1 MPPLGK
7 SKKSERLAVDI
18 SKLVAEV
25 KEKTDMQQ
33 LSGRRI
39 AIDAYNTIY
48 QFLSI
53 IRQPDGTPLVD
64 SKNRV
69 TSHLSGLFY
78 RTINIMQNGITPIFV
93 FDGTPPPLKAKT
105 IEARMNRREEA
116 YKEWQKAKEK
126 GMEEEARVHAMAST
140 RINKEIVESSKE
152 VLRLMGVTY
161 IQAPSEGEA
170 QAARM
175 VQEGLAY
182 AAASQDYDLFLFGAE
197 RVVRNLTITGRRKL
211 PRKNVYIDVSPEMIL
226 LSRLLEHLQINRRQL
241 VWLGMLIG
249 TDFNEGIKGI
259 GPITALK
266 IAKASN
272 SLEEVSAAVESK
284 YGVSLGAEMHEVE
297 EIFMNPDT
305 AEIDSSK
312 IESVIKS
319 SRPDKEALLKFMCE
333 EHGFAEDRISKFTD
347 LLISIRNAA
356 GQKGISDWF

>member
-1 MPPLGK
+1 M
-7 SKKSERLAVDI
+7 AVDI
-18 SKLVAEV
+18 SKLVSEV
-25 KEKTDMQQ
+25 KESIELQQ
-33 LSGRRI
+33 LSGKRI

-78 RTINIMQNGITPIFV
+78 RTISMMQNGITPIYV

-116 YKEWQKAKEK
+116 YREWQKAKAK

-152 VLRLMGVTY
+152 LLRLMGVAY

-211 PRKNVYIDVSPEMIL
+211 PRKNVYIEVQPELAL
-226 LSRLLEHLQINRRQL
+226 LSKLLEKLQITRRQL

-249 TDFNEGIKGI
+249 TDFNDGIKGI
-259 GPITALK
+259 GPKTAIKLAK
-266 IAKASN
+266 SMNSIEEIEAYVKDKYKASFN
-272 SLEEVSAAVESK
+272 VEAKEVIELFMHPDVRDVSEE
-284 YGVSLGAEMHEVE
+284 EMHASMDEAKLVE
-297 EIFMNPDT
+297 FMCDVHGFDKERIKRY
-305 AEIDSSK
+305 AAKLAS
-312 IESVIKS
+312 IKS
-319 SRPDKEALLKFMCE
+319 EKSQQ
-333 EHGFAEDRISKFTD
+333 G
-347 LLISIRNAA
+347 IRKWL
-356 GQKGISDWF
+356 QT